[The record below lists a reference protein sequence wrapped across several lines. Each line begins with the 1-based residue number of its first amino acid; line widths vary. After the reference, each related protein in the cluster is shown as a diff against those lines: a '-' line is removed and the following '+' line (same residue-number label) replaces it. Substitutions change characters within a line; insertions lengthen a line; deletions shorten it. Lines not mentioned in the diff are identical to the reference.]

1 MKNIAEWERLREAE
15 SREVHWRRW
24 GPFVSDRQWGTV
36 REDYSAD
43 GDAWEFVT
51 YERAR
56 SYAYRW
62 GEDGIAGISD
72 NHQRLC
78 FAPAFWNGHDPALK
92 ERFFGLSNPEG
103 NHGEDVKECYWHLD
117 ATPTHSYLK
126 FLYRYPGRAF
136 PYERLREENAKRG
149 LDDAEFELPETGVFD
164 RGPWYDITIEYAKDG
179 SEEIAVRIHAVN
191 RGDEAG
197 RLTVLPTVWFR
208 NTWRQR
214 GHEERPVLGEGG
226 DSRVHAKH
234 ETLGDRWIA
243 FAGPDEVVFTENETN
258 PSPPARYGPACG
270 DADRHDDDE
279 AGEGSS
285 SGGAHYKD
293 GFHTYVVGGD
303 ADSVVHAGSGSSSG
317 TRAAAIHRF
326 DLAPGESA
334 TVYSVI
340 SDRENVRCVAAEIDV
355 LIETRRAEAD
365 QFYGALQKSDII
377 SEERR
382 EIQRRAWAGMIW
394 CKQFYYFWVDR
405 WLKGDP
411 DQQPVPESRARIR
424 NIHWK
429 HMYCEDI
436 LSMPDSWEYPWFAV
450 WDSAFHAMIFAD
462 FDPFFAKL
470 QVRRFTREWFMHP
483 NGQLPAYEWNFSDV
497 NPPVHARAAW
507 NVYRTEYIRYGTADL
522 EFLQSVFHKLL
533 MNFTWWV
540 NRKDREDQNVFEG
553 GFLGLDNIGVFDR
566 SKPVPGEGY
575 LEQIDS
581 TAWMAMYCL
590 DMLMIAWELAVDD
603 PAYEDI
609 ASKFFEHYLSI
620 ASAIYDI
627 DGTGSSLWDEE
638 DGFFYDQIHRP
649 DGSREKIRLRTIA
662 GLTPM
667 FAVELLEISYLKKL
681 PDFKRRMDWFYR
693 NRPDLANNATCL
705 MEDGDHER
713 GLMSIVSPERLKR
726 LLARMLDENE
736 FLSPYG
742 IRSLSKEYE
751 ENPYH
756 FASDG
761 FENVVGYEPGE
772 SSSSMFGGN
781 SNWRGPVW
789 LPLNYLIVQSL
800 RRYNRYLGAT
810 YTVEFPTG
818 SGHQA
823 TLAEVADDL
832 TRRLIALFERDGESR
847 PYLAGNPKAADPAW
861 RDHLLFYEYF
871 HGDTGAGLGASH
883 QTGWT
888 GLVAALISQLS

>member
-1 MKNIAEWERLREAE
+1 MKNVREADRLREAA
-15 SREVHWRRW
+15 SREHHWRRW

-36 REDYSAD
+36 REDYSGD
-43 GDAWEFVT
+43 GDAWQFVT
-51 YERAR
+51 HERAR

-78 FAPAFWNGHDPALK
+78 FAPAFWNGRDPALK

-136 PYERLREENAKRG
+136 PYEQLREESAKRG
-149 LDDAEFELPETGVFD
+149 LRDPEFELPETGIFD
-164 RGPWYDITIEYAKDG
+164 AGPWYDITIEYAKNG
-179 SEEIAVRIHAVN
+179 AEEIAVRIRAEN

-197 RLTVLPTVWFR
+197 QLTVVPTVWFR
-208 NTWRQR
+208 NTWRER
-214 GHEERPVLGEGG
+214 NGAPRPVIEEGSDG
-226 DSRVHAKH
+226 CVRARH

-243 FAGPDEVVFTENETN
+243 FAEAGEIVFTENETN
-258 PSPPARYGPACG
+258 PAPWEPGNTESAPAEHAR
-270 DADRHDDDE
+270 
-279 AGEGSS
+279 
-285 SGGAHYKD
+285 YKD
-293 GFHTYVVGGD
+293 GFHAYIAGGD
-303 ADSVVHAGSGSSSG
+303 AGAVAHAGSGSAAG
-317 TRAAAIHRF
+317 TRVAAVHRV

-334 TVYSVI
+334 AVYCLI
-340 SDRENVRCVAAEIDV
+340 SDRKDARCVPADV
-355 LIETRRAEAD
+355 DALIEKRRGEAD
-365 QFYGALQKSDII
+365 EFYAVLQKSDVL
-377 SEERR
+377 SDERR

-394 CKQFYYFWVDR
+394 CKQFYYFWVAR
-405 WLKGDP
+405 WLEGDP
-411 DQQPVPESRARIR
+411 DQQPIPESRARVR
-424 NIHWK
+424 NVHWK

-462 FDPFFAKL
+462 FDPLFAKL
-470 QVRRFTREWFMHP
+470 QIRRFTREWYMHP

-540 NRKDREDQNVFEG
+540 NRKDRQGQNVFEG

-575 LEQIDS
+575 LEQIDT

-620 ASAIYDI
+620 AAAIYDI
-627 DGTGSSLWDEE
+627 DGAGSSLWDEE

-649 DGSREKIRLRTIA
+649 DGSRERIRLRTIA

-667 FAVELLEISYLKKL
+667 FAVELLEISYLEKL
-681 PDFKRRMDWFYR
+681 PDFKRRMNWFFK

-705 MEDGDHER
+705 VGEGDNER

-761 FENVVGYEPGE
+761 YENIVGYEPGE
-772 SSSSMFGGN
+772 SNSAMFGGN

-789 LPLNYLIVQSL
+789 LPLNYLIIQSL
-800 RRYNRYLGAT
+800 RRYNRYLGPT

-847 PYLAGNPKAADPAW
+847 PYLAGTPHAADPAW

-871 HGDTGAGLGASH
+871 HGDTGAGLGAAH

-888 GLVAALISQLS
+888 GLVAALISHLS